1 MNGHNM
7 KLLPVYEL
15 SDNDH
20 SRAIHVNI
28 NQIQFLFKRGSDHF
42 LVIANEQKR
51 IAKSSFNMLMN
62 FSYEDS
68 ILKENV

>member
-1 MNGHNM
+1 M

-15 SDNDH
+15 NDNDH

-28 NQIQFLFKRGSDHF
+28 NQIQMLYKRGSDYY
-42 LVIANEQKR
+42 LVIANEYKR

-62 FSYEDS
+62 YSYEDS
-68 ILKENV
+68 CMKENV